1 MGGEIVLKKQ
11 QRGLKI
17 LFTFIG
23 MLAILAAVSSAVD
36 YWISYGFALPKT
48 EPLLPP
54 DEKKPPPEVVPGSSW
69 VPVWPEAPLILR
81 PKVVK
86 GIYVTGYTAGK
97 GHFSDLLRLLDRT
110 ELNSVVVDLKDDNG
124 RITYSHTGV
133 PWAAEAGAPH
143 SYISDPVAF
152 MKLLEEHG
160 VYPIARIVTFK
171 DSVMARYRPGQA
183 IQHRQGGLW
192 RDGGG
197 DCWLD
202 PYNKENWK
210 YIVAIAREAVQLGF
224 REIQFDYVRFPDS
237 GNLAAAVY
245 PAADGTP
252 FNEVIPSFL
261 RYARASLGEYDGVE
275 LSADA
280 FGMVTT
286 DPGGMG
292 IGQCLEALA
301 SAVDYVC
308 PMVYPSHYERGNL
321 GLPDPD
327 AAPYE
332 TVYRSLSA
340 AQRRLAHAG
349 LQAELRP
356 WLQSFTMGH
365 VYGTAEIR
373 AQINA
378 ARDLGIS
385 EFLLWNAANY
395 YNAGALH
402 PAGVEE

>member
-1 MGGEIVLKKQ
+1 MVARRRGIRILLILIGVLA
-11 QRGLKI
+11 
-17 LFTFIG
+17 F
-23 MLAILAAVSSAVD
+23 LAAVSTAVD
-36 YWISYGFALPKT
+36 YWFSARYAFPGT
-48 EPLLPP
+48 VVPP
-54 DEKKPPPEVVPGSSW
+54 SGDDDPPPEIPSGNSW
-69 VPVWPEAPLILR
+69 TPFWPEPPLIPR
-81 PKVVK
+81 PETVK

-97 GHFSDLLRLLDRT
+97 GHFPELLELIERT

-124 RITYSHTGV
+124 RLTYSRSGV

-143 SYISDPVAF
+143 TYISDPVAF
-152 MKLLEEHG
+152 VKQLEQRG

-171 DSVMARYRPGQA
+171 DSVMARHLPGQA

-197 DCWLD
+197 DYWLD

-210 YIVAIAREAVQLGF
+210 YVVAVAREAAQLGF

-237 GNLAAAVY
+237 GNLAAALY

-252 FNEVIPSFL
+252 FNEVVPAFL
-261 RYARASLGEYDGVE
+261 RYARASLAEYGVE
-275 LSADA
+275 LSIDA
-280 FGMVTT
+280 FGLVTT

-292 IGQCLEALA
+292 IGQRLESLA

-308 PMVYPSHYERGNL
+308 PMVYPSHYESGNL

-332 TVYRSLSA
+332 TVYRSLA
-340 AQRRLAHAG
+340 EAQRRLAQAG
-349 LQAELRP
+349 VQAELRP
-356 WLQSFTMGH
+356 WLQSFTMRH
-365 VYGTAEIR
+365 HYGSLEIR

-378 ARDLGIS
+378 ARDLGID
-385 EFLLWNAANY
+385 EFMLWNAANY
-395 YNAGALH
+395 YNPGALH
-402 PAGVEE
+402 PAGAEE